1 MAISTDAR
9 EGIGPTQ
16 GDHHAIGAIRYV
28 YGVDEGHGGWQQAP
42 EIRSVKLAQ
51 TDDLGR
57 SKGIALIPMSSGRR
71 EKSFLFDDNLSVVKH
86 KGISWLF

>member
-1 MAISTDAR
+1 M
-9 EGIGPTQ
+9 
-16 GDHHAIGAIRYV
+16 
-28 YGVDEGHGGWQQAP
+28 YGVDEGHDGWQQAP

-71 EKSFLFDDNLSVVKH
+71 EKSFSFDDNLYVVKQ
-86 KGISWLF
+86 KVISWLRDLSA